1 MQIFKK
7 KDALKHCLSLVK
19 QKNKQIGF
27 VPTMGA
33 LHEGHISLVD
43 FSNKENDITVVSIF
57 VNPTQFDKPEDLK
70 KYPKNLER
78 DLQLLEK
85 SGCDIVFTPTVEEI
99 YSDNVSS
106 KSYSFDGIEHQMEGA
121 FRTGHFDGVATII
134 QAFFEII
141 TPTKSYF
148 GEKDFQ
154 QLQIVKKLAEK
165 ENLPVSVI
173 GCPIFR
179 EKDGLAMSS
188 RNTRLNE
195 TQRNAAPLIHQT
207 LKKAVEQSK
216 FKTIEEVTLF
226 VKNEFKNHSILE
238 LEFFTIAEEK
248 TLVTPKKLNPK
259 EKNRVFIAVFADK
272 VRLIDNLSIN

>member
-7 KDALKHCLSLVK
+7 KDALKHCLSLAK

-43 FSNKENDITVVSIF
+43 FSNRENDITVVSIF

-70 KYPKNLER
+70 KYPKTLEK
-78 DLQLLEK
+78 DLELLEK

-99 YSDNVSS
+99 YSDNVNS
-106 KSYSFDGIEHQMEGA
+106 KTHSFDGIEHQMEGA

-188 RNTRLNE
+188 RNMRLTE
-195 TQRNAAPLIHQT
+195 TQRDAAPLIYQT
-207 LKKAVEQSK
+207 LKKAAEQSK
-216 FKTIEEVTLF
+216 FKTIEEVSLF
-226 VKNEFKNHSILE
+226 VENEFKDHSVLE
-238 LEFFTIAEEK
+238 LEYFTIAEENSLTTPK
-248 TLVTPKKLNPK
+248 TLNPT

>member
-238 LEFFTIAEEK
+238 LEYFTIAEEK

>member
-7 KDALKHCLSLVK
+7 KDALKRCLSLIK

-33 LHEGHISLVD
+33 LHEGHLSLVD
-43 FSNKENDITVVSIF
+43 YSNKNNDTTVVSIF

-70 KYPKNLER
+70 KYPKTLEK
-78 DLQLLEK
+78 DLELLEK
-85 SGCDIVFTPTVEEI
+85 SRCDIVFIPTVKEI
-99 YSDNVSS
+99 YSNSVTS
-106 KSYSFDGIEHQMEGA
+106 KSYSFDGIENEMEGK
-121 FRTGHFDGVATII
+121 FRDGHFDGVATII

-154 QLQIVKKLAEK
+154 QLQIIKKLVEK
-165 ENLPVSVI
+165 ENIPVSVI

-188 RNTRLNE
+188 RNIRLTE
-195 TQRNAAPLIHQT
+195 TQRNAAPIIYKT
-207 LKKAVEQSK
+207 LKKATILSLS
-216 FKTIEEVTLF
+216 KTIKEVSLF
-226 VKNEFKNHSILE
+226 VENEFKNHPILK
-238 LEFFTIAEEK
+238 LEYFTIAEEK
-248 TLVTPKKLNPK
+248 SLTTPESLKKE
-259 EKNRVFIAVFADK
+259 EKNRAFIAVFAGK
-272 VRLIDNLSIN
+272 IRLIDNLSIN

>member
-7 KDALKHCLSLVK
+7 KDALKHCLSLAQ

-43 FSNKENDITVVSIF
+43 FSNRENDITVVSIF

-70 KYPKNLER
+70 KYPKTLKKDLE
-78 DLQLLEK
+78 LLEK
-85 SGCDIVFTPTVEEI
+85 SGCDIVFIPTVEEI
-99 YSDNVSS
+99 YSDNVNS

-134 QAFFEII
+134 QVFFEII

-154 QLQIVKKLAEK
+154 QLQVVKKLAEK

-188 RNTRLNE
+188 RNIRLTE

-216 FKTIEEVTLF
+216 FKTIEEVSLF
-226 VKNEFKNHSILE
+226 VENEFRNHSVLE
-238 LEFFTIAEEK
+238 LEYFTIAEENS
-248 TLVTPKKLNPK
+248 LVTPKTLNPK

-272 VRLIDNLSIN
+272 IRLIDNMSIN